1 MNASAIRTMFDY
13 HYGMYDRI
21 WDIVQGLSPGQF
33 VEESDYSLGSLRN
46 QLLHVIEVDNRWL
59 ARLQYQPLPDFLVE
73 SDFPDQAALRPTWDS
88 IRADVQSYTNSLT
101 DENLEDLVELDFP
114 RRGGSHRNLRWQI
127 LLHVVNHGTDHR
139 AQILAQLHELGASTI
154 EQDLILH
161 LWATNPL
168 GPPDESGGS

>member
-1 MNASAIRTMFDY
+1 MNAPAIRTMFDY

-21 WDIVQGLSPGQF
+21 WEIVQELSPQQF
-33 VEESDYSLGSLRN
+33 VQESDYSLGSLRN

-59 ARLQYQPLPDFLVE
+59 ARLQYLPLPDLLDE

-88 IRADVQSYTNSLT
+88 IRADVLAYMNALT
-101 DENLEDLVELDFP
+101 DADLEDVVELDFP
-114 RRGGSHRNLRWQI
+114 HRGGSRRNLRWQI

-139 AQILAQLHELGASTI
+139 AQILARLHELGAQTI

-161 LWATNPL
+161 LWAKPSR
-168 GPPDESGGS
+168 E

>member
-1 MNASAIRTMFDY
+1 MNPLAIKTLFDY

-21 WDIVQGLSPGQF
+21 WDIAQGLSPQQF
-33 VEESDYSLGSLRN
+33 VAETDYSLRSLRN

-59 ARLQYQPLPDFLVE
+59 ARLQYLPLPDFLHE

-88 IRADVQSYTNSLT
+88 IRKGVLAYTQDLT
-101 DENLEDLVELDFP
+101 DADLEEVVELDFP
-114 RRGGSHRNLRWQI
+114 QRGGSHRNLRWQI

-139 AQILAQLHELGASTI
+139 AQILALLHELGAPTL

-161 LWATNPL
+161 LWSNA
-168 GPPDESGGS
+168 S

>member
-1 MNASAIRTMFDY
+1 MFDY

-46 QLLHVIEVDNRWL
+46 QLLHVIEVDYRWL
-59 ARLQYQPLPDFLVE
+59 ARLQYLPLPELLDE
-73 SDFPDQAALRPTWDS
+73 SDFPDQATLRPTWDA
-88 IRADVQSYTNSLT
+88 IRADVLAYTNALT
-101 DENLEDLVELDFP
+101 DDDLEDVVELDFP
-114 RRGGSHRNLRWQI
+114 KRGGSQRNLRWQI

-139 AQILAQLHELGASTI
+139 AQILARLHELGAQTI

-161 LWATNPL
+161 LWAKPSR
-168 GPPDESGGS
+168 E